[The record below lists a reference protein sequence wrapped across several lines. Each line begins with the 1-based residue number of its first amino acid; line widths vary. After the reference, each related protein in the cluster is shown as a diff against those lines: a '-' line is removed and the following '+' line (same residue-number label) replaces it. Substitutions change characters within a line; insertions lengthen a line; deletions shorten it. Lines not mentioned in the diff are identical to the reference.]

1 MLADVFES
9 FRNKCIGIYELDLA
23 HFSSAPGLGL
33 QACLKKTGTK
43 LELLANN
50 DMLMMVEKGS
60 RGGIC
65 HAIYS
70 YAKAKNRYMKNCN
83 KSTELSYLMY
93 LDTSNLYG

>member
-1 MLADVFES
+1 MYLKVFEINVLEYMNLILLI
-9 FRNKCIGIYELDLA
+9 FHL
-23 HFSSAPGLGL
+23 HP
-33 QACLKKTGTK
+33 KTGTK

-83 KSTELSYLMY
+83 KSIELSYLMY